1 MGPARVAG
9 CSCRAPN
16 WGGIHAPEHHSEP
29 LETTFA
35 QMPGLRV
42 VCPSNP
48 ERAYGLLLA
57 AIRDPDPVIFLEPT
71 RCYRLFKAPVDD
83 TGEALSLDTAFVER
97 EGSDITL
104 ISWGAM
110 MHETRLTADKL
121 AEDKVSAEVIDV
133 ATLKPLDTETI
144 LACVAK
150 TGRCVIIQ
158 EAPRAG
164 GWGSQ
169 IAAEIAEHGLLSL
182 FAPVMRV
189 SGYDTIMPL
198 AKSERV
204 YIPDVER
211 ILKEVRK
218 VFEIAPKS

>member
-1 MGPARVAG
+1 
-9 CSCRAPN
+9 
-16 WGGIHAPEHHSEP
+16 
-29 LETTFA
+29 
-35 QMPGLRV
+35 MPGLRV

-48 ERAYGLLLA
+48 ARAYGLLLA

-71 RCYRLFKAPVDD
+71 RCYRLFKSPVEDN
-83 TGEALSLDTAFVER
+83 GEALPLDTAFVER

-110 MHETRLTADKL
+110 MHETRQAAEQL
-121 AEDKVSAEVIDV
+121 AEQGISAEVVDV

-144 LACVAK
+144 LASVAK
-150 TGRCVIIQ
+150 TGRCVIVQ

-164 GWGSQ
+164 GWGSE
-169 IAAEIAEHGLLSL
+169 IAAVIAEHGLLSL
-182 FAPVMRV
+182 FAPIMRV
-189 SGYDTIMPL
+189 AGYDTVMPL
-198 AKSERV
+198 AKHEKA
-204 YIPDVER
+204 YIPDVDR